1 MQLLNQ
7 AVVTEHLNMQAAI
20 DAIEAMLHQ
29 QAVHPEWVKAPERLV
44 IETFSEDDKH
54 SSGSHYRCQRRFM
67 RGKKNILP

>member
-29 QAVHPEWVKAPERLV
+29 QAAHPKWINTAQGR
-44 IETFSEDDKH
+44 I
-54 SSGSHYRCQRRFM
+54 YRCPLRFM
-67 RGKKNILP
+67 MVKKNILP